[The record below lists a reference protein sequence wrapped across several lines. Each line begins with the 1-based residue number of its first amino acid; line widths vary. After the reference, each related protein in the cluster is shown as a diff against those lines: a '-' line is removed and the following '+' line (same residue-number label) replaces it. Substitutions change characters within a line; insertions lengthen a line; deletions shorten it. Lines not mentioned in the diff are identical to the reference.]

1 MAKSF
6 INLFKTRGD
15 ISFKGMRYAAVALLP
30 ENKEDRDRIYNGLGR
45 GKAILSDEDQM
56 NMYLLS
62 YGNMHQAKLFE
73 AFNDFYASRPD
84 LFSSTL
90 ELYDWGCGQ
99 GTASI
104 CFLDWLS
111 QKELN
116 CVVKKINLVEPSESA
131 TSRAADVLKCFGKC
145 SDIAVIKKTFDEL
158 VPKDF
163 AKSQGITLHLFSN
176 ILDVEFFNLAKFTK
190 VVQETFR
197 GENYF
202 VCVGPYYANNV
213 RVDDFIAAI
222 KPDTLYACYDRDL
235 GEWKNDWTISLRTF
249 YKRFDRVEDVD
260 VIQKR
265 IIETHM
271 RRQFFAGYILD
282 AVSEE
287 GEKLGPDVHEG
298 DIDCLLHMLSSFD
311 VVSNNPLD
319 DADDHN
325 SKYAVLANIISRGLP
340 TRAPILL
347 ERVMSDAYGIS
358 KESEGGPNIEFP
370 STNRINSKQ
379 VWEALHVIDPRFA
392 LGEYNRDKLESSF
405 ENSFIEELDSK
416 PSRYLVQLLEPQRPL
431 PTVVNFPDD
440 NFSKDQR
447 VDFCLE
453 VPYGKN
459 STGFIV
465 EVDGQQYHS
474 SYLQREYDK
483 LRDEATNKS
492 GKETFRLEDVN
503 SVKDLRFWYDDEDV
517 NRYLHQMRSNIDKL
531 IEGEWKTTL
540 EIVLS
545 PLAIARVERMLAQAV
560 MSKALDVNA
569 ATWKIAV
576 IERDVPCAAIAIKD
590 FQEHY
595 NKLAALE
602 GSYTR
607 LPTIDLKIVSTKE
620 FNTSPLHL
628 DYNVTESIPDGQ
640 FDLCIDVSVLMR
652 DGIANHNTGIDTRT
666 LYVVRSSHYKKQSR
680 TVCSAESIKY
690 QPLVVK
696 DSVGMYE
703 PIPDREMDLTFFL
716 QNIFRK
722 RSFRKGQLP
731 ILSRALSGKTTIGL
745 LPTGGG
751 KSLTYQLASML
762 QPGVTIIVDPLVSLM
777 VDQKNGLQGSRI
789 DSCDCV
795 HSRMTGA
802 EKSEKLKY
810 LQNGSL
816 QLMLLSP
823 ERYMMESFRHSLMY
837 MTEKNHIHFSYGVID
852 EVHCVSEWGHDF
864 RTAYLHL
871 GRNMTNCMKT
881 KSGEPLPI
889 IGLTATASFDVLA
902 DVERELTLG
911 DMVTIDSETIVR
923 PENDT
928 RPEINYKIIEVTTD
942 YSALKSDPTNPY
954 LLKINSD
961 WDLKNLVSRT
971 KQNTLQSII
980 STNIASDINE
990 INNRCPSLSPSGYN
1004 IDSFFSKD
1012 NDAKYKNAGIVFCP
1026 HKSGGFGVKKKN
1038 DDSEPGISEFL
1049 STNLKETLSV
1059 STFIGGDDPEKDM
1072 KSFKENDSNIM
1083 VATKA
1088 FGMGI
1093 DKPNV
1098 RFTVHINHPSSVE
1111 GYVQEAG
1118 RGGRDRNNA
1127 ISYILYEATEYIE
1140 LSADIINDIWHEV
1153 NTLTGYDIQWLF
1165 QFSGCFVLVKDF
1177 VNFCLLQGCQK
1188 DIAEK
1193 VLEFCRR
1200 KDFIQNV
1207 DKGIDLWFHNNSFK
1221 GAYKEKEVLRELTT
1235 ALMNTQPTI
1244 LTQVQSEIRQLLG
1257 NEDICLR
1264 PDTKNDAI
1272 KVLSEENKQ
1281 HQYGYIFLS
1290 NLYPTYGY
1298 RYSGFDMNLC
1308 TQICDA
1314 IIGHLRNN
1322 YPNSSITD
1330 LNAPVETGNTTTG
1343 GIYSALS
1350 RISYKEY
1357 TYVTVSWINL
1367 KQQNSSSFYQEV
1379 VNEISSIATSQGWN
1393 NINNP
1398 IKLHKISTF
1407 EDLLKA
1413 IAKSSKDERWIKYHK
1428 PHEVYA
1434 ELKQL
1439 FASTRD
1445 KSDTE
1450 KAIYRLCCI
1459 GLVEDVKIDYLSE
1472 TYELKIRK
1480 KTDSEYRSN
1489 MLNYFRKYYSAERA
1503 EKKVAEI
1510 DMAKGDSYID
1520 KCIDYLTSFIYDN
1533 LEKKRLRAIEDMR
1546 LVCEGGIRECY
1557 RSGNDN
1563 WIKEFIHLYFNSK
1576 YARQDYEVDG
1586 IDYSLSKDTDEL
1598 GKDGFDVAQ
1607 KYIDI
1612 TNRDSSGSE
1621 VDNVKH
1627 LYGATL
1633 LSLRA
1638 HPDNAALLLLL
1649 SYCINMLGDND
1660 NDALKQD
1667 FERGYMD
1674 GFMALYSSGRD
1685 NIWESVNE
1693 FNAVLLA
1700 KAKNPDY
1707 AKSMIDKNMETLMV
1721 LIHEDQFNH
1730 FTEKYLK

>member
-1 MAKSF
+1 MRDTA
-6 INLFKTRGD
+6 
-15 ISFKGMRYAAVALLP
+15 ISLLP
-30 ENKEDRDRIYNGLGR
+30 EDKVERDRIFNGLGR

-62 YGNMHQAKLFE
+62 YGKMHQAKLFDV
-73 AFNDFYASRPD
+73 FDDFYASRPD
-84 LFSSTL
+84 LFSSAI

-104 CFLDWLS
+104 CFLDWLN
-111 QKELN
+111 QKGLK
-116 CVVKKINLVEPSESA
+116 CVVTKINLVEPSESA
-131 TSRAADVLKCFGKC
+131 TNRATDVLRCFGKC
-145 SDIAVIKKTFDEL
+145 SDIAVIRKTFDEL
-158 VPKDF
+158 ASKDF
-163 AKSQGITLHLFSN
+163 TKSNGITLHLFSN
-176 ILDVEFFNLAKFTK
+176 ILDVEFFNLANFTK
-190 VVQETFR
+190 LVQETFR

-222 KPDTLYACYDRDL
+222 KPDTIYACYDKDL

-249 YKRFDRVEDVD
+249 YKKFDSVEDVD
-260 VIQKR
+260 VIQER
-265 IIETHM
+265 INETHK
-271 RRQFFAGYILD
+271 RRQLFAGYILD

-287 GEKLGPDVHEG
+287 AKKLGPDVHEG
-298 DIDCLLHMLSSFD
+298 DIDCLLRTLSSFD

-319 DADDHN
+319 DADGCD

-347 ERVMSDAYGIS
+347 ERVMSNAYDIS
-358 KESEGGPNIEFP
+358 EESKDGPNIEFH
-370 STNRINSKQ
+370 SQNRINCRQ
-379 VWEALHVIDPRFA
+379 IWDALHVIDPRFTIE
-392 LGEYNRDKLESSF
+392 EYNRDKHESPLEK
-405 ENSFIEELDSK
+405 SFIDKIYSK
-416 PSRYLVQLLEPQRPL
+416 KSRYLVQLLEPQRPL
-431 PTVVNFPDD
+431 HSIIQLPNKNFVD
-440 NFSKDQR
+440 DQR

-459 STGFIV
+459 STGFIL
-465 EVDGQQYHS
+465 ELDGKQYHS
-474 SYLQREYDK
+474 SIIQREYDR
-483 LRDEATNKS
+483 LRDETTAENGMSTLRIDELNAI
-492 GKETFRLEDVN
+492 
-503 SVKDLRFWYDDEDV
+503 KDLSCWYKDEDV
-517 NRYLHQMRSNIDKL
+517 ERYLHQLSENLQKS
-531 IEGEWKTTL
+531 IEGDWKTTL

-545 PLAIARVERMLAQAV
+545 PLAIARVERMLVQAV

-569 ATWKIAV
+569 PTWKIAV
-576 IERDVPCAAIAIKD
+576 IERDVPCAAIAIED

-595 NKLAALE
+595 NKLAALD
-602 GSYTR
+602 GSYTK
-607 LPTIDLKIVSTKE
+607 LPNVDLTIVSTRE
-620 FNTSPLHL
+620 FSESPLHL
-628 DYNVTESIPDGQ
+628 DYNVTESIPCCQ

-652 DGIANHNTGIDTRT
+652 DGIDTHKTGIDAKTF
-666 LYVVRSSHYKKQSR
+666 YVVRSSHYKKQSR
-680 TVCSAESIKY
+680 TVCSAESIEY

-696 DSVGMYE
+696 DSVGLYE
-703 PIPDREMDLTFFL
+703 PIAEREANLTYFL

-722 RSFRKGQLP
+722 RAFRKGQLP

-751 KSLTYQLASML
+751 KSLTYQLASIL

-777 VDQKNGLQGSRI
+777 VDQKNGLQSCRI

-802 EKSEKLKY
+802 EKAEKLKC

-816 QLMLLSP
+816 QMMLLSP
-823 ERYMMESFRHSLMY
+823 ERYMMENFRQSLRD
-837 MTEKNHIHFSYGVID
+837 MTEKNHIYFSYGVID

-871 GRNMTNCMKT
+871 GRNMITCMTT

-911 DMVTIDSETIVR
+911 DKVAIDSETIVR

-928 RPEINYKIIEVTTD
+928 RPEINYRIIEVKTD
-942 YSALKSDPTNPY
+942 YGALKSRPNNPY
-954 LLKINSD
+954 LLESKNY
-961 WDLKNLVSRT
+961 WDIRNLVSTT
-971 KQNTLQSII
+971 KQAALESII
-980 STNIASDINE
+980 STDVAADINE
-990 INNRCPSLSPSGYN
+990 INYRCPSLSPADFSV
-1004 IDSFFSKD
+1004 DEFFSKD
-1012 NDAKYKNAGIVFCP
+1012 QDDKYKNAGIVFCP
-1026 HKSGGFGVKKKN
+1026 HTSGGFGVKKK
-1038 DDSEPGISEFL
+1038 DEDSQSGVSEFL
-1049 STNLKETLSV
+1049 RTNLQETLSV

-1072 KSFKENDSNIM
+1072 KSFKENDSNLM

-1127 ISYILYEATEYIE
+1127 ISYVLYDPTEYIE

-1153 NTLTGYDIQWLF
+1153 NTVTGYNINWLF
-1165 QFSGCFVLVKDF
+1165 QFSGQFVLVEDF
-1177 VNFCLLQGCQK
+1177 VNFCLMQGCQRG
-1188 DIAEK
+1188 ISEK
-1193 VLEFCRR
+1193 VIEFCR
-1200 KDFIQNV
+1200 KKGFIQNV

-1221 GAYKEKEVLRELTT
+1221 GAYKEKEVLHELTT
-1235 ALMNTQPTI
+1235 ALLNAQPTK
-1244 LTQVQSEIRQLLG
+1244 LTLVQNEIRQLLG

-1264 PDTKNDAI
+1264 PDTKKDAI

-1281 HQYGYIFLS
+1281 HQYGYIFLNS
-1290 NLYPTYGY
+1290 LCPTYGY
-1298 RYSGFDMNLC
+1298 RYSGFDLNLC
-1308 TQICDA
+1308 TQICNA
-1314 IIGHLRNN
+1314 IIGYLLNN
-1322 YPNSSITD
+1322 YPNATIAN
-1330 LNAPVETGNTTTG
+1330 LNTPAATGSTTTG

-1350 RISYKEY
+1350 RIDYKEY
-1357 TYVTVSWINL
+1357 TFVTVSWINL
-1367 KQQNSSSFYQEV
+1367 KQQNSSSFYQEI
-1379 VNEISSIATSQGWN
+1379 VNEISNIATNQGWN

-1407 EDLLKA
+1407 EDLLKE
-1413 IAKSSKDERWIKYHK
+1413 IAYLANDTRWLTYHQHSGIYSK
-1428 PHEVYA
+1428 
-1434 ELKQL
+1434 LKQI
-1439 FASTRD
+1439 FASRRD
-1445 KSDTE
+1445 KSDTD

-1510 DMAKGDSYID
+1510 DLAAGNSYID

-1533 LEKKRLRAIEDMR
+1533 LEKKRLRAIDDMR
-1546 LVCEGGIRECY
+1546 LVCEGGIRERY
-1557 RSGNDN
+1557 RFGNDD

-1586 IDYSLSKDTDEL
+1586 VDYSLSKDTDEL
-1598 GKDGFDVAQ
+1598 GKDGFDVVQ

-1674 GFMALYSSGRD
+1674 GIMALYSSGWD
-1685 NIWESVNE
+1685 NIWDSVNE
-1693 FNAVLLA
+1693 FNAILLA
-1700 KAKNPDY
+1700 KAKNVVH
-1707 AKSMIDKNMETLMV
+1707 AQSMIDKNMEALMI
-1721 LIHEDQFNH
+1721 LIHEDQFNN